1 MIFSAYT
8 RLVRICGNFKN
19 NPRRPITSDGKDI
32 MKQKLAKSTPEK
44 IFLRRFFIIFI
55 MTVSAFLIT
64 VCFIRFCRVKAV
76 TVSNNVAV
84 DTTVILEN
92 ANIKANK
99 HLFAVNIQK
108 IKSNVLNASPYIKAV
123 EVKRSFPSEITIEVE
138 EYEADYCVCIMNKY
152 YLVSDALLVLQEIP
166 EEEINLHPAA
176 LLRLPEINTSE
187 KKFGVGKKLVFMEKE
202 DGEFV
207 TEALKTV
214 SQSFLS
220 DCLTSLAL
228 DEEANIT
235 AIVNDR
241 YTLRLGNKKEL
252 DKKIAMCEES
262 IAYLQENMPSITGTL
277 FAWTTK
283 QVTFEMTGAN

>member
-1 MIFSAYT
+1 
-8 RLVRICGNFKN
+8 
-19 NPRRPITSDGKDI
+19 

-64 VCFIRFCRVKAV
+64 FCFIRFCRVKAV
-76 TVSNNVAV
+76 TVSNNAAV

-92 ANIKANK
+92 ANIKSNK

-123 EVKRSFPSEITIEVE
+123 DVKRKFPSGITIEVE
-138 EYEADYCVCIMNKY
+138 EYKADYCVCIMNKY